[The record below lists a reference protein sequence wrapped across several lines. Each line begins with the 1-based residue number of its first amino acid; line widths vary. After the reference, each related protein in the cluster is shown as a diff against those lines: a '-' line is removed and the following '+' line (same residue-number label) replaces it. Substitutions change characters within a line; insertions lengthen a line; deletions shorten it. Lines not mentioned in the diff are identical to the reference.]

1 MLAAAPALA
10 AELPSSARTEIDAL
24 LSRLAASEC
33 RFNRNGSW
41 YSASK
46 ARDHMQ
52 MKLNYL
58 IKKGRIASAED
69 FIEQAASRSS
79 FSGKPYTVLC
89 PNQDEVPSAVW
100 LGGELR
106 KIREGHSQ

>member
-1 MLAAAPALA
+1 MLAAAPAHATGLS
-10 AELPSSARTEIDAL
+10 SSAKTEIDAL
-24 LSRLAASEC
+24 LTRLGASEC
-33 RFNRNGSW
+33 QFNRNGSW

-52 MKLNYL
+52 TKLNDL
-58 IKKGRIASAED
+58 IKKGRITSAED

-79 FSGKPYTVLC
+79 FSGKPYMVLC
-89 PNQDEVPSAVW
+89 PSQDEVPSAVW
-100 LGGELR
+100 LGDELR